1 MFYILLCP
9 FFLSISFSEPHL
21 YSMRKVQID
30 VHLRFQY
37 PEPCCPIHDCKEMF
51 QHRIML
57 KLLQHRRH
65 YLKTEIKDI
74 FDGVMMMHLD
84 RLTVDRT

>member
-1 MFYILLCP
+1 MF
-9 FFLSISFSEPHL
+9 FFSISFSESHL
-21 YSMRKVQID
+21 YSIRKVRIH

-37 PEPCCPIHDCKEMF
+37 PDQCCPIHDCKEMF
-51 QHRIML
+51 QHRMMF
-57 KLLQHRRH
+57 KLLQHRIQ